1 MEVGLN
7 FAWPQQE
14 KYKNVNI
21 TNFLRYEIFSASE
34 EISLFSKLDGLTV
47 KWCIY
52 LFKCLFAGSLTW
64 RNGKSSNFTEFHNM
78 TIQTHEAFPCKMD

>member
-47 KWCIY
+47 K
-52 LFKCLFAGSLTW
+52 
-64 RNGKSSNFTEFHNM
+64 
-78 TIQTHEAFPCKMD
+78 